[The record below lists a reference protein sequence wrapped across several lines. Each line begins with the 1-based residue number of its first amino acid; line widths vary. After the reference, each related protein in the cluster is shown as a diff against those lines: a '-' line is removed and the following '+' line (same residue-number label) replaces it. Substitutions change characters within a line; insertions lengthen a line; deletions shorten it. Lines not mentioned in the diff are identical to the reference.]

1 MNKRL
6 YVGNLSYQT
15 TEKELQELFG
25 QFGEVTFAKVI
36 NRSDGRS
43 KGFGFVEM
51 GEEDSAQ
58 KAMEKLNQSTFME
71 RTLVVNEAKE
81 QEPRPPRG
89 SGRDSRGGGY
99 GGRDSRG
106 GGYGGRDSRGGGSG
120 DDLNYKLRQL
130 RRKFK

>member
-25 QFGEVTFAKVI
+25 EFGEVTFAKVI

-71 RTLVVNEAKE
+71 RTIVVNEAKE
-81 QEPRPPRG
+81 QEARAPRTGDGRG
-89 SGRDSRGGGY
+89 GYGGGGRGGRGGY
-99 GGRDSRG
+99 GGRG
-106 GGYGGRDSRGGGSG
+106 GG
-120 DDLNYKLRQL
+120 DDLNSKLRQL

>member
-6 YVGNLSYQT
+6 YVGNLSYQV

-25 QFGEVTFAKVI
+25 EFGEVAFAKVI
-36 NRSDGRS
+36 TRSDGRS

-51 GEEDSAQ
+51 GEEDHA
-58 KAMEKLNQSTFME
+58 KAAMEKLNQSTFME
-71 RTLVVNEAKE
+71 RTIVVNEAKE
-81 QEPRPPRG
+81 QEARPQRNDRNGRG
-89 SGRDSRGGGY
+89 GGGRGGY
-99 GGRDSRG
+99 GGGRG
-106 GGYGGRDSRGGGSG
+106 GNS

>member
-6 YVGNLSYQT
+6 YVGNLSYKV

-25 QFGEVTFAKVI
+25 ESGEVAFAKVI

-51 GEEDSAQ
+51 ADEAMAAA
-58 KAMEKLNQSTFME
+58 AMEKLNQSTFME
-71 RTLVVNEAKE
+71 RTIVVSEGKGEEA
-81 QEPRPPRG
+81 RCRRG
-89 SGRDSRGGGY
+89 GGERGGDGGGGRGGRGGY
-99 GGRDSRG
+99 GGGGRG
-106 GGYGGRDSRGGGSG
+106 GG
-120 DDLNYKLRQL
+120 DDLKSKLRQL

>member
-6 YVGNLSYQT
+6 YVGNLSYKV

-25 QFGEVTFAKVI
+25 EFGEVAFAKVI

-51 GEEDSAQ
+51 ADEAMAAA
-58 KAMEKLNQSTFME
+58 AMEKLNQSTFME
-71 RTLVVNEAKE
+71 RTIVVNEAKE
-81 QEPRPPRG
+81 QEARSPRG
-89 SGRDSRGGGY
+89 GGDRGGYGGGGRGGRGGY
-99 GGRDSRG
+99 GGRG
-106 GGYGGRDSRGGGSG
+106 GG
-120 DDLNYKLRQL
+120 DDLNSKLRQL

>member
-6 YVGNLSYQT
+6 YVGNLSYKV

-25 QFGEVTFAKVI
+25 EFGEVAFAKVI

-51 GEEDSAQ
+51 ADEAMAAA
-58 KAMEKLNQSTFME
+58 AMEKVNQSTFME
-71 RTLVVNEAKE
+71 RTIVVSEAKE
-81 QEPRPPRG
+81 QEARSPRG
-89 SGRDSRGGGY
+89 GGDRGGYGGGGRGGRGGY
-99 GGRDSRG
+99 GGRG
-106 GGYGGRDSRGGGSG
+106 GG
-120 DDLNYKLRQL
+120 DDLNSKLRQL

>member
-25 QFGEVTFAKVI
+25 EFGEVTFAKVI

-89 SGRDSRGGGY
+89 GRDSRGGGY
-99 GGRDSRG
+99 GGRGGG
-106 GGYGGRDSRGGGSG
+106 GGYGGRGGGSG

>member
-6 YVGNLSYQT
+6 YVGNLSYQA

-25 QFGEVTFAKVI
+25 EFGEVAFAKVI
-36 NRSDGRS
+36 TRSDGRS

-51 GEEDSAQ
+51 AEEDHA
-58 KAMEKLNQSTFME
+58 KEAIEKLNQSTFME
-71 RTLVVNEAKE
+71 RTIVVNEAKE
-81 QEPRPPRG
+81 QEARSPRTG
-89 SGRDSRGGGY
+89 DGRSGY
-99 GGRDSRG
+99 GGGGRG
-106 GGYGGRDSRGGGSG
+106 GRSGYGGGGRGGNS

>member
-25 QFGEVTFAKVI
+25 EFGEVTFAKVI
-36 NRSDGRS
+36 NRADGRS

-51 GEEDSAQ
+51 GEEDTA
-58 KAMEKLNQSTFME
+58 KEAMEKLNQSTFME

-81 QEPRPPRG
+81 QEPRPPRSGGREGRGGYGG
-89 SGRDSRGGGY
+89 SGRGGGGY
-99 GGRDSRG
+99 GGSR
-106 GGYGGRDSRGGGSG
+106 GGSG
-120 DDLNYKLRQL
+120 DDLNSKLRLL

>member
-6 YVGNLSYQT
+6 YVGNLSYQV

-25 QFGEVTFAKVI
+25 EFGEVAFAKVI

-51 GEEDSAQ
+51 AEEAEAAA
-58 KAMEKLNQSTFME
+58 AMEKLNQSTFME
-71 RTLVVNEAKE
+71 RTIVVSEAKE
-81 QEPRPPRG
+81 QEARSPR
-89 SGRDSRGGGY
+89 SGDGRGGY
-99 GGRDSRG
+99 GGGGRG
-106 GGYGGRDSRGGGSG
+106 GRGGYGGGGRSGG
-120 DDLNYKLRQL
+120 DDLNSKLRQL

>member
-6 YVGNLSYQT
+6 YVGNLSYQA

-25 QFGEVTFAKVI
+25 GFGEVAFAKVI
-36 NRSDGRS
+36 TRSDGRS

-51 GEEDSAQ
+51 AEEDPA
-58 KAMEKLNQSTFME
+58 KEALEKLNQSTFME
-71 RTLVVNEAKE
+71 RTIVVNEAKE
-81 QEPRPPRG
+81 QEARSPRTG
-89 SGRDSRGGGY
+89 DGRGGY
-99 GGRDSRG
+99 GGGGRG
-106 GGYGGRDSRGGGSG
+106 GRGGYGGGSRGGNS

>member
-25 QFGEVTFAKVI
+25 EFGEVTFAKVI

-89 SGRDSRGGGY
+89 GSRGGRDGRGGGY
-99 GGRDSRG
+99 GGRGGG
-106 GGYGGRDSRGGGSG
+106 GGYGGRGGGSG

>member
-6 YVGNLSYQT
+6 YVGNLSYKV

-25 QFGEVTFAKVI
+25 EFGEVAFAKVI

-51 GEEDSAQ
+51 ADEAMAAA
-58 KAMEKLNQSTFME
+58 AMEKLNQSTFME
-71 RTLVVNEAKE
+71 RTIVVNEAKE
-81 QEPRPPRG
+81 QEARPQR
-89 SGRDSRGGGY
+89 SGDGRGGY
-99 GGRDSRG
+99 GGGGRG
-106 GGYGGRDSRGGGSG
+106 GRGGYGGGRGGG
-120 DDLNYKLRQL
+120 DDLNSKLRQL